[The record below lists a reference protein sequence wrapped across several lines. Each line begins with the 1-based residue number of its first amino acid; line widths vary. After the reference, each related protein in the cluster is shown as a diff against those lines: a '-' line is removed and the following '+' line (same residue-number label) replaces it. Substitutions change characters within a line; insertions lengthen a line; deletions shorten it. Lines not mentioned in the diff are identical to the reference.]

1 MTKQKTDSERL
12 NEVRERLTMRNERIT
27 KEFLKQMNGVCEYGL
42 LESANAFDNLFNEF
56 IRFGKTMEHIK
67 ELKER
72 VKETQGIDEVL
83 KEDIEDLPTY
93 IDTDYI
99 EMIESDLYIVRKVIN
114 AILWYLPQKN
124 TLEIIETNLEH

>member
-56 IRFGKTMEHIK
+56 IRFGKTMEEIQSIK
-67 ELKER
+67 KR

-83 KEDIEDLPTY
+83 KQDIEDLPTY

-99 EMIESDLYIVRKVIN
+99 EMVESDLYIVRKVIN
-114 AILWYLPQKN
+114 TILWYLPQKN

>member
-42 LESANAFDNLFNEF
+42 LESANAFNNLFNEF
-56 IRFGKTMEHIK
+56 ISYGKTMAYIK
-67 ELKER
+67 ELKEQ

-83 KEDIEDLPTY
+83 KKDILDLPTY
-93 IDTDYI
+93 IDADYI
-99 EMIESDLYIVRKVIN
+99 EMIENDLYLVRKVIN
-114 AILWYLPQKN
+114 AVLWYLPQKN
-124 TLEIIETNLEH
+124 ALEIVGFDLDN